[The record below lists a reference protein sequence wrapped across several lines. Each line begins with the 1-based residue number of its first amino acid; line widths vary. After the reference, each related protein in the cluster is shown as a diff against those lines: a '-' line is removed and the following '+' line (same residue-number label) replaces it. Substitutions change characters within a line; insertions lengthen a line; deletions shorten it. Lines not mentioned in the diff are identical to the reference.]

1 MRTARAAPTPRAPP
15 DGDLPVRDDLGRP
28 VPICAAEVAVIE
40 TYLGDVL
47 EELFAE
53 SGNTTRRPT

>member
-1 MRTARAAPTPRAPP
+1 
-15 DGDLPVRDDLGRP
+15 VRDDLGRP

-53 SGNTTRRPT
+53 PGNTTRRPT